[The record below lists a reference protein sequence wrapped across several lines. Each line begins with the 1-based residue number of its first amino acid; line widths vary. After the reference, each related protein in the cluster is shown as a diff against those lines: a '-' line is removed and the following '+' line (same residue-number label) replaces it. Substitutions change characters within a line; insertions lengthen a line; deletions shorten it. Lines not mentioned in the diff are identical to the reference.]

1 MLLYY
6 TISGMVVKGE
16 AQGFLRAAGVL
27 CEKRALFGS
36 KSFHNPGVP
45 KKTRHR
51 SEGIAVLVAHRSARV
66 PKAGGRHVF

>member
-27 CEKRALFGS
+27 REKRALVGS

-51 SEGIAVLVAHRSARV
+51 SEGIAVPIAHRSACV